1 MTVRAD
7 ARRAEDGQVEL
18 RMSVTREGHHPG
30 WRPAHATGVEGTVIT
45 YGGDVIQV
53 GMTTAPVLRFSEDEA
68 QAIYDALHKV
78 VASRLSAP
86 LEPSREDRLLAII
99 ERLSTTK

>member
-1 MTVRAD
+1 
-7 ARRAEDGQVEL
+7 
-18 RMSVTREGHHPG
+18 
-30 WRPAHATGVEGTVIT
+30 
-45 YGGDVIQV
+45 
-53 GMTTAPVLRFSEDEA
+53 MTTAPVLRFSEDEA